1 VNATASATAILEDLR
16 REGVRLWTDGVRL
29 GCRGNKEALT
39 PDVLKKLSVRK
50 QEFIRILRDDEPP
63 EAGAA
68 KKKGVNEQRT
78 DIGSPSPAQRPK
90 KSVTKLRTTNLKPD
104 EKDEKALVLCIHN
117 LAPEACALCSGYVR
131 WLIEDEAR
139 ISGARHNPEAMR
151 RRYRE
156 TLRPEMSESINSGTK
171 ESDCNVSGAK
181 RETVNPSHMQEAAKK
196 ADPLE
201 PGGDVNAW
209 SPQEALERAREAY
222 AYVARTFPADG
233 DPAVLGEAD
242 RRVLEAEENL
252 DMDAY
257 VAALRVLM
265 REARAQAMK
274 RHGAA

>member
-1 VNATASATAILEDLR
+1 MGKYTSLARS
-16 REGVRLWTDGVRL
+16 
-29 GCRGNKEALT
+29 
-39 PDVLKKLSVRK
+39 
-50 QEFIRILRDDEPP
+50 FRDDEPP
-63 EAGAA
+63 EAGTSTA
-68 KKKGVNEQRT
+68 KKKGVLDKDIYEYRLNEQRI
-78 DIGSPSPAQRPK
+78 DIGSPARAQRPK
-90 KSVTKLRTTNLKPD
+90 NSVTKLRSTNLTNLKPD

-139 ISGARHNPEAMR
+139 ISGARRNPEAMR

-171 ESDCNVSGAK
+171 ERDCNVAGAK
-181 RETVNPSHMQEAAKK
+181 NEAVNPSHTMQAAKK
-196 ADPLE
+196 AGPLD
-201 PGGDVNAW
+201 PGGEVNAW
-209 SPQEALERAREAY
+209 RPQEALERAREAY